1 MNLFFKTF
9 RHKIAET
16 DSFYR
21 RLKMMDKFVHIKCLA
36 KSMKML
42 LIPKKKNHND
52 K

>member
-9 RHKIAET
+9 RRKIAET
-16 DSFYR
+16 DSFYS
-21 RLKMMDKFVHIKCLA
+21 LEMMDKFVHIKCLA